1 MAASQGHKI
10 RLSEMPLRGR
20 HWYIL
25 AVASAEQIIGGAL
38 STIVGI
44 MIPLILLL
52 HSPHLSS
59 FEQGLMGAS
68 GLMGIACGSFVI
80 GRLMDE
86 EGYLFWFRLCP
97 ILIAAGSACFYFS
110 PGAWLPIIFLFII
123 GLGVGGG
130 YSLDSGYISELMPER
145 WVNLF
150 VGLAK
155 ASSSLGFIGGAAA
168 GYYALLFDPAAAIWR
183 DLIWFIGILGLV
195 TFLFRIRWY
204 ESPRW
209 FLAKGEVAQAEKAA
223 REFMGP
229 NAEVTPLPANE
240 TNAPALSWA
249 EMFTGERLKKVILT
263 GLTWACEGLGVYG
276 FGVFL
281 PILVM
286 ALGIQGGHET
296 GIPKVMDSVRTTI
309 FINIFIAAGFAIG
322 LAVIHKLRI
331 VALMGWTFIIC
342 AFSLAGLLIAFK
354 FGWPAWFSFLCFI
367 LFYTALN
374 AGPHLVTFILPARV
388 YSVEERGAGMGIA
401 TMLGKVGAVAGVFFM
416 PLMLDWGGVT
426 LVLIISILVMG
437 MGALISFVYGKKL
450 KLL

>member
-1 MAASQGHKI
+1 MAASPEKI
-10 RLSEMPLRGR
+10 RLSQMPLRGR
-20 HWYIL
+20 QWYIL
-25 AVASAEQIIGGAL
+25 AVASAEQVIGGAL
-38 STIVGI
+38 STVVGI
-44 MIPLILLL
+44 MIPLIILLGA
-52 HSPHLSS
+52 PHLSS

-68 GLMGIACGSFVI
+68 GLIGIACGSCVI

-86 EGYLFWFRLCP
+86 KGYLFWFRLCP
-97 ILIAAGSACFYFS
+97 ILIAAGSAGFYFS
-110 PGAWLPIIFLFII
+110 PGVWLPIIFLFII

-130 YSLDSGYISELMPER
+130 YSLDSGYISELMPAR
-145 WVNLF
+145 WVNLC

-155 ASSSLGFIGGAAA
+155 ASSSLGFIGGAVV
-168 GYYALLFDPAAAIWR
+168 GYYALLFDPVATIWP
-183 DLIWFIGILGLV
+183 DLIWFVGILGLI

-209 FLAKGEVAQAEKAA
+209 FLARGEVAQAEKAA

-229 NAEVTPLPANE
+229 DVEVTPLPE
-240 TNAPALSWA
+240 QESSVHSLSWG

-286 ALGIQGGHET
+286 ALGIQGSGET

-309 FINIFIAAGFAIG
+309 FINIFIAAGFATG

-331 VALMGWTFIIC
+331 VSLMGWTFIIC
-342 AFSLAGLLIAFK
+342 AISLGGLLAAFK
-354 FGWPAWFSFLCFI
+354 LGWPVWFSFVCFI

-374 AGPHLVTFILPARV
+374 AGPHLVTFILPSRV
-388 YSVEERGAGMGIA
+388 YSIQERGAGMGIA

-416 PLMLDWGGVT
+416 PLMLQWGGVS
-426 LVLIISILVMG
+426 LVLCISILVMG
-437 MGALISFVYGKKL
+437 VGALISFVYGKKL
-450 KLL
+450 KLI

>member
-1 MAASQGHKI
+1 MAATRDHKI
-10 RLSEMPLRGR
+10 RLAQMPLRGR

-25 AVASAEQIIGGAL
+25 AVASAEQVIGGAL
-38 STIVGI
+38 STVVGI
-44 MIPLILLL
+44 MIPLIVLLG
-52 HSPHLSS
+52 SPHLDS

-68 GLMGIACGSFVI
+68 GLIGIACGSFFI

-97 ILIAAGSACFYFS
+97 LLIAAGSACFYFS

-155 ASSSLGFIGGAAA
+155 ASSSLGFIGGAAV
-168 GYYALLFDPAAAIWR
+168 GYCALLFDPAAAIWR
-183 DLIWFIGILGLV
+183 DLIWFIGILGLI
-195 TFLFRIRWY
+195 TFFFRIRWY

-209 FLAKGEVAQAEKAA
+209 FLARGEVAKAEKAA

-229 NAEVTPLPANE
+229 DAEVSPLPEAE
-240 TNAPALSWA
+240 TDQAVLSWRK
-249 EMFTGERLKKVILT
+249 MFEGEHLKKVILT

-281 PILVM
+281 PTLVM
-286 ALGIQGGHET
+286 ALGIQGGSET

-309 FINIFIAAGFAIG
+309 FINIFIAAGFAAG
-322 LAVIHKLRI
+322 LAVIHRLRI
-331 VALMGWTFIIC
+331 VALMGWTFIVC
-342 AFSLAGLLIAFK
+342 AISLAGLLTAYY
-354 FGWPAWFSFLCFI
+354 FGWPVWFSFVCFI
-367 LFYTALN
+367 FFYTALN

-388 YSVEERGAGMGIA
+388 YSIEERGAGMGIA

-426 LVLIISILVMG
+426 LVLLISIIVMG
-437 MGALISFVYGKKL
+437 IGALISFVYGKKL